1 MRISRDSLSP
11 SLVDLLSAWTVTFQT
26 TAAAFLA
33 QPSVI
38 SEPFSRVCELHNT
51 LLLLEQS
58 KQPTTVL
65 EVLRES
71 EDDDD
76 DDTATLKRKS
86 VDPQNDAVRQAQ
98 ELLGFMLNA
107 EFVLFELYRE
117 YAIRM
122 NPSLSH
128 WVTVSRDFD
137 RWYKANTGP
146 DGQPVGE
153 WGVKEKVFKI
163 RVAFVKGILAEQGPK
178 LAQITPHDCASRGLD
193 FTIDLHTFNS
203 ALREQGLYD
212 SDSEEPSPSYS
223 TLLETSTD
231 ESGYSSASGITSNT
245 QSPSNGAP
253 PAQDQL
259 SAILVR
265 AVSEVISSAL
275 TTNVLEHLDANRSL
289 LNSYPLDFISVST
302 LTGLVSF
309 NPILARGIMVLL
321 LSEGT
326 SSTRRSEVLST
337 LSFLPVVLATL
348 DLLNRIIT
356 QSRLLTKDEASLL
369 LHGFLANAIRSA
381 EALGENGGAAAA
393 AAAAG
398 YEDYEATGGGVAGG
412 VGGGGRRAQTR
423 SVTLLCLFITSL
435 LRDGAV
441 EAQEVYYEVQEL
453 GVRFVWVKEA
463 RELWK
468 SICG

>member
-1 MRISRDSLSP
+1 M
-11 SLVDLLSAWTVTFQT
+11 
-26 TAAAFLA
+26 
-33 QPSVI
+33 
-38 SEPFSRVCELHNT
+38 
-51 LLLLEQS
+51 
-58 KQPTTVL
+58 
-65 EVLRES
+65 
-71 EDDDD
+71 
-76 DDTATLKRKS
+76 
-86 VDPQNDAVRQAQ
+86 
-98 ELLGFMLNA
+98 
-107 EFVLFELYRE
+107 
-117 YAIRM
+117 
-122 NPSLSH
+122 
-128 WVTVSRDFD
+128 
-137 RWYKANTGP
+137 
-146 DGQPVGE
+146 
-153 WGVKEKVFKI
+153 
-163 RVAFVKGILAEQGPK
+163 
-178 LAQITPHDCASRGLD
+178 AQITPHDCASRGLD
-193 FTIDLHTFNS
+193 FTIDLHTFTS

-223 TLLETSTD
+223 NLLETSTD
-231 ESGYSSASGITSNT
+231 ESGYSSASGIISNT
-245 QSPSNGAP
+245 QSPSNAAP

-265 AVSEVISSAL
+265 AVSELIPGVL
-275 TTNVLEHLDANRSL
+275 TTNVIEHLEANRSL

-309 NPILARGIMVLL
+309 NPILARKIVALL

-337 LSFLPVVLATL
+337 LSFLPVALATL

-381 EALGENGGAAAA
+381 EAMAENAGAAAA
-393 AAAAG
+393 ATAG
-398 YEDYEATGGGVAGG
+398 YDDYETAGNVVGGS
-412 VGGGGRRAQTR
+412 GGGGRRAQTR

-435 LRDGAV
+435 LRGGVV

>member
-1 MRISRDSLSP
+1 M
-11 SLVDLLSAWTVTFQT
+11 
-26 TAAAFLA
+26 
-33 QPSVI
+33 
-38 SEPFSRVCELHNT
+38 
-51 LLLLEQS
+51 
-58 KQPTTVL
+58 
-65 EVLRES
+65 
-71 EDDDD
+71 
-76 DDTATLKRKS
+76 
-86 VDPQNDAVRQAQ
+86 
-98 ELLGFMLNA
+98 
-107 EFVLFELYRE
+107 
-117 YAIRM
+117 
-122 NPSLSH
+122 
-128 WVTVSRDFD
+128 
-137 RWYKANTGP
+137 
-146 DGQPVGE
+146 
-153 WGVKEKVFKI
+153 
-163 RVAFVKGILAEQGPK
+163 
-178 LAQITPHDCASRGLD
+178 
-193 FTIDLHTFNS
+193 
-203 ALREQGLYD
+203 
-212 SDSEEPSPSYS
+212 
-223 TLLETSTD
+223 
-231 ESGYSSASGITSNT
+231 
-245 QSPSNGAP
+245 
-253 PAQDQL
+253 
-259 SAILVR
+259 
-265 AVSEVISSAL
+265 
-275 TTNVLEHLDANRSL
+275 
-289 LNSYPLDFISVST
+289 ST

-393 AAAAG
+393 AAAAAG

-468 SICG
+468 SICGQ

>member
-1 MRISRDSLSP
+1 M
-11 SLVDLLSAWTVTFQT
+11 
-26 TAAAFLA
+26 
-33 QPSVI
+33 
-38 SEPFSRVCELHNT
+38 
-51 LLLLEQS
+51 
-58 KQPTTVL
+58 
-65 EVLRES
+65 
-71 EDDDD
+71 
-76 DDTATLKRKS
+76 
-86 VDPQNDAVRQAQ
+86 
-98 ELLGFMLNA
+98 
-107 EFVLFELYRE
+107 
-117 YAIRM
+117 
-122 NPSLSH
+122 
-128 WVTVSRDFD
+128 
-137 RWYKANTGP
+137 
-146 DGQPVGE
+146 
-153 WGVKEKVFKI
+153 
-163 RVAFVKGILAEQGPK
+163 
-178 LAQITPHDCASRGLD
+178 
-193 FTIDLHTFNS
+193 
-203 ALREQGLYD
+203 
-212 SDSEEPSPSYS
+212 
-223 TLLETSTD
+223 
-231 ESGYSSASGITSNT
+231 
-245 QSPSNGAP
+245 
-253 PAQDQL
+253 
-259 SAILVR
+259 
-265 AVSEVISSAL
+265 SEVISSAL

-398 YEDYEATGGGVAGG
+398 YEDYEATGGGVAGS